1 MRGPCWRGRWICP
14 TRTAQVAT
22 SVDKTILPLGGTITP
37 EDKAKT
43 GNSKRRVWLNE
54 VTVALLR
61 AHRNAQLP
69 AWLQAGEAWQDNDL
83 VFCPDDGTPW
93 PPDLVS
99 HRFKALAA
107 KAGVQ

>member
-1 MRGPCWRGRWICP
+1 
-14 TRTAQVAT
+14 VAT